1 MVLSSSLDWELAFA
15 YHSLK
20 TKKTWNWVY
29 FLDFLCIGMEQVWK
43 DSSHHSLHTQAH
55 NLCHEL

>member
-15 YHSLK
+15 YHLLK

-29 FLDFLCIGMEQVWK
+29 FPDFLCTGMEQVWK
-43 DSSHHSLHTQAH
+43 GSSHHSLHTQAH